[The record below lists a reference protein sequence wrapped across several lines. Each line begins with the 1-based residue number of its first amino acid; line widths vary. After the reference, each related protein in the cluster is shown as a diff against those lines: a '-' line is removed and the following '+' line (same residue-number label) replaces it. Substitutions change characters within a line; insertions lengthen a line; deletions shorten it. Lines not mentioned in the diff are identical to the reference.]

1 MGKPPPGAD
10 RPRTEREYGRW
21 RAMANGRA
29 FRLATTGLA
38 RGVAAAARALGEFEP
53 IEWRWGNEVEL
64 VAAVLA
70 DLAPPWLAD
79 AVGRHLRLNGKFPSA
94 SRRGRWPAAWSD
106 WAPSPGLTCRSTRR

>member
-1 MGKPPPGAD
+1 
-10 RPRTEREYGRW
+10 
-21 RAMANGRA
+21 MANGRA

-79 AVGRHLRLNGKFPSA
+79 AVGRHLRLNGKFPFGIPGVA
-94 SRRGRWPAAWSD
+94 AGPPHGQTGRHPPA
-106 WAPSPGLTCRSTRR
+106 